1 MLLPIDTENSSEN
14 INPLEERPIAKGQFN
29 FITECFYM
37 THKSLE
43 IGFALVAEKVIT
55 CNQELGRLQQT
66 FIDAQNTGAT
76 PTEVMKLINE
86 RIENEMK
93 K

>member
-1 MLLPIDTENSSEN
+1 MLLPLDTEHLSENDNSSEDR
-14 INPLEERPIAKGQFN
+14 PLAKGQFN

-43 IGFALVAEKVIT
+43 IGFSLVAEKVIT

-66 FIDAQNTGAT
+66 FTDAQNTGAT